1 MFLDLAIMFAD
12 LAIMFANLP
21 IMFADFAILFADFA
35 IMFADFVIMFAD
47 LAILFADLA
56 IMFADLAIM
65 FADFANMF
73 ADLAILFADFAILF
87 ADFAIM
93 FADFVIMFADLA
105 ILFAD
110 LAIMF
115 ADFAILFADFAI
127 MLADFA
133 IMFADIAIMFADFA
147 IMFADFAI
155 MFADFAIMFADFAIM
170 FADLAI
176 LFADL
181 AILFAD
187 FAIMF
192 ADLATMFADSR
203 PESTF
208 WIFGKPSE
216 NNETLDAMETVT
228 KEVGEPFLIDMTKML
243 QLMGQCQ
250 TLRAIPKSKFAVRS
264 VKDKRPNPQITQ
276 TTSAYPLFN
285 GIIPG
290 TKWCGTGDIA
300 DTYFDLGSEI
310 KLDKCCRTHDL
321 CPSKIRAHTNRYNI
335 TNDSM
340 YTKSHCSCDKNF
352 KSCLKST
359 KSAAADVM
367 GEFYFNIFRVPC
379 IIDTPGGKKFKFPGV
394 Y

>member
-1 MFLDLAIMFAD
+1 MELTRA
-12 LAIMFANLP
+12 LP
-21 IMFADFAILFADFA
+21 SLLLLFPCLVSAQFWSWTTNAPRGSTTLRSIRNTSPYKGYSGYVFSKESLRVAYYYDQT
-35 IMFADFVIMFAD
+35 IVIVEVGPKRK
-47 LAILFADLA
+47 LLNCEI
-56 IMFADLAIM
+56 IE
-65 FADFANMF
+65 
-73 ADLAILFADFAILF
+73 
-87 ADFAIM
+87 
-93 FADFVIMFADLA
+93 VY
-105 ILFAD
+105 
-110 LAIMF
+110 
-115 ADFAILFADFAI
+115 
-127 MLADFA
+127 
-133 IMFADIAIMFADFA
+133 
-147 IMFADFAI
+147 
-155 MFADFAIMFADFAIM
+155 
-170 FADLAI
+170 
-176 LFADL
+176 
-181 AILFAD
+181 
-187 FAIMF
+187 
-192 ADLATMFADSR
+192 
-203 PESTF
+203 
-208 WIFGKPSE
+208 E

-379 IIDTPGGKKFKFPGV
+379 IIDTPSGKKFKFPGV